1 MPARSAGSGAS
12 LRAVAIRIQSAAPE
26 RLSPRP
32 WQPSYLM
39 LRQLAAQM
47 RGQVE
52 RRFAGRDDIE
62 VLDVGC
68 GRRPYAPLVE
78 RHARRYVGVDVAP
91 GPTVDVVAS
100 ADALPFED
108 HSFDCVLCNQLLEH
122 VESPATVVAELH
134 RVLRPGGV
142 ALASTHGVMRYH
154 PVPEDYWRWTHAGL
168 RRLFCTAADWSEIE
182 VQPNGGVGSALT
194 HLIAWQLQ
202 GLAGRTVGKTAA
214 RPLFVTLNA
223 LGANYDRAM
232 RRLKPGE
239 PPSIAPNYLVTAVR

>member
-1 MPARSAGSGAS
+1 
-12 LRAVAIRIQSAAPE
+12 
-26 RLSPRP
+26 
-32 WQPSYLM
+32 M
-39 LRQLAAQM
+39 LRQLAVQM

-52 RRFAGRDDIE
+52 RRFAGRDDID

-78 RHARRYVGVDVAP
+78 RHAARYVGVDMAP
-91 GPTVDVVAS
+91 GPMVDVIAS

-108 HSFDCVLCNQLLEH
+108 GSFDCVLCNQLLEH
-122 VESPATVVAELH
+122 VESPPAVVSELR

-168 RRLFCTAADWSEIE
+168 DRLFRTSADWSEVE
-182 VQPNGGVGSALT
+182 VQPNGGVGSALA
-194 HLIAWQLQ
+194 HMIAWQLQ
-202 GLAGRTVGKTAA
+202 GLAGRTLGSAA
-214 RPLFVTLNA
+214 AGPVNVAMNA

-239 PPSIAPNYLVTAVR
+239 PPSIAPNYLVTAVA